1 MSLQPSIRDPVPLKQ
16 VFEDGF
22 RILIVLTA
30 WWAMAAI
37 ATYGIGDL
45 GHTGSYLQTYGPR
58 LGAVFTWVG
67 LLNAVLYLMYLVIER
82 WHDY

>member
-1 MSLQPSIRDPVPLKQ
+1 
-16 VFEDGF
+16 
-22 RILIVLTA
+22 
-30 WWAMAAI
+30 MAAI